1 MAESPLAHF
10 EDSSDFLGTPSAP
23 TGGAR
28 ASGLAASDEA
38 LVRRCQ
44 RGEWEA
50 FDLLMQQHETKVY
63 NIAYRMLGHPDD
75 ASDAAQEVFIRL
87 YHALPKFRGECAF
100 STWLYRI
107 AVNVCLDAVRR
118 RARQPSVRTS
128 ALAAEDE
135 EADFMDNVPD
145 AHPDPEKIVMQKELQ
160 RLVHEAIQ
168 TLPEPQRAVIV
179 LYDLEGF
186 TYEEMAEILRTS
198 IGTIKSRLN
207 RARLALKAKLEPLME
222 QFQT

>member
-1 MAESPLAHF
+1 
-10 EDSSDFLGTPSAP
+10 
-23 TGGAR
+23 
-28 ASGLAASDEA
+28 
-38 LVRRCQ
+38 
-44 RGEWEA
+44 
-50 FDLLMQQHETKVY
+50 
-63 NIAYRMLGHPDD
+63 
-75 ASDAAQEVFIRL
+75 
-87 YHALPKFRGECAF
+87 
-100 STWLYRI
+100 
-107 AVNVCLDAVRR
+107 
-118 RARQPSVRTS
+118 
-128 ALAAEDE
+128 LAAEDE

-222 QFQT
+222 QFQS

>member
-1 MAESPLAHF
+1 
-10 EDSSDFLGTPSAP
+10 
-23 TGGAR
+23 
-28 ASGLAASDEA
+28 
-38 LVRRCQ
+38 
-44 RGEWEA
+44 
-50 FDLLMQQHETKVY
+50 
-63 NIAYRMLGHPDD
+63 
-75 ASDAAQEVFIRL
+75 
-87 YHALPKFRGECAF
+87 
-100 STWLYRI
+100 
-107 AVNVCLDAVRR
+107 
-118 RARQPSVRTS
+118 
-128 ALAAEDE
+128 
-135 EADFMDNVPD
+135 MDNVPD

>member
-10 EDSSDFLGTPSAP
+10 EESAP
-23 TGGAR
+23 AEVARTTGFFT
-28 ASGLAASDEA
+28 SDEA

-44 RGEWEA
+44 HGEWEA
-50 FDLLMQQHETKVY
+50 FDLLMQRHETKVY

-75 ASDAAQEVFIRL
+75 ASDAVQEVFIRI

-118 RARQPSVRTS
+118 RARQPSVHES
-128 ALAAEDE
+128 ALVDDEDE

-145 AHPDPEKIVMQKELQ
+145 AHSDPEKVVMQKELQ

-168 TLPEPQRAVIV
+168 TLSEPQRAVIV

-186 TYEEMAEILRTS
+186 TYEEIAEILHTS
-198 IGTIKSRLN
+198 IGTVKSRLN